1 MDTKNVIAAIS
12 LSAAVIIL
20 YSLFFQPDP
29 ATIKKNLAEQNKI
42 ENNTDT
48 PSLDKNENFS
58 KLSRTD
64 ALKENDRIQFENGSV
79 VGSISLKGAAI
90 DDLTF
95 KEYNVELNKNEKI
108 ILLNPRNVEDGY
120 LIESGFVST
129 NKNID
134 IPDAST
140 VWEITGNKRLTN
152 NNPIKLTWSN
162 TQGIT
167 FEKHI
172 SLDDQFLFTVKEKI
186 INSSDKSY
194 NFYSYGQIIRNE
206 IPEISG
212 FYILHEGFLSVLDD
226 ELIEE
231 DYDDIQDKK
240 FTQIAQE
247 GFVAISDKF
256 WVTSVIPPK
265 GKEFKTTFD
274 YKNKFRANYIS
285 TKGIEVKANSS
296 IEEKIQIIVAAK
308 RVNVIDGYAENLDI
322 NKFDLAIDWGFMY
335 FITKPLFFVLDYF
348 FKLLGNYGLAII
360 AVTICIRLA
369 FFPLANFSFKSMGK
383 MKLLAPEMARLKEL
397 HKDDKMKLQQAM
409 MALYKKEKVN
419 PMSGCLPILVQI
431 PVFFAL
437 YKVLFVTI
445 EMRHMPFYGWI
456 HDLSDRDP
464 TSLFN
469 VFGLIP
475 WDPPSFLLIGAWP
488 IIMGITMWIQQK
500 LNPTPPD
507 PIQAKIFM
515 FFPSFFNCNSCTIS
529 CRSCYLLE
537 LQQHLHNDTTIYC
550 SKKNDYQNNINV
562 IVKRRRINK
571 YPTQRWPNS

>member
-29 ATIKKNLAEQNKI
+29 ATIKQNLAKQNKV
-42 ENNTDT
+42 ENNEDT

-58 KLSRTD
+58 KLSRAD
-64 ALKENDRIQFENGSV
+64 ALKKNDRIQFENESV

-95 KEYNVELNKNEKI
+95 KEYNIELNRNEKI
-108 ILLNPRNVEDGY
+108 TLLSPRNVEDGY

-140 VWEITGNKRLTN
+140 VWEVSGNKKLTN
-152 NNPIKLTWSN
+152 NSPVKLIWSN

-186 INSSDKSY
+186 INKSDKSY
-194 NFYSYGQIIRNE
+194 NFYSYGQIIRNKL
-206 IPEISG
+206 PEISG

-226 ELIEE
+226 QLIEE
-231 DYDDIQDKK
+231 DYDDIQEKK
-240 FTQIAQE
+240 FSQTAQE
-247 GFVAISDKF
+247 GFVGISDKY
-256 WVTSVIPPK
+256 WITSVIPQK
-265 GKEFKTTFD
+265 GKEFKVTFD

-285 TKGIEVKANSS
+285 TQGTEVGPNSS
-296 IEEKIQIIVAAK
+296 IEEKIQIIAAAK
-308 RVNVIDGYAENLDI
+308 KVNIIDGYAQNLQI
-322 NKFDLAIDWGFMY
+322 NKFDLVIDWGFMY
-335 FITKPLFFVLDYF
+335 FITKPLFFALDYF

-360 AVTICIRLA
+360 AVTVCIRLA

-397 HKDDKMKLQQAM
+397 YKDDKMKLQQSM

-431 PVFFAL
+431 PVFFAF
-437 YKVLFVTI
+437 YKILFVTL

-456 HDLSDRDP
+456 NDLSDRDP
-464 TSLFN
+464 TSVFN
-469 VFGLIP
+469 LFGLIP

-488 IIMGITMWIQQK
+488 IIMGITMFIQQK

-515 FFPSFFNCNSCTIS
+515 FFPLFLTVILAPFAAGLVIYWSF
-529 CRSCYLLE
+529 
-537 LQQHLHNDTTIYC
+537 
-550 SKKNDYQNNINV
+550 NNIFTMIQQY
-562 IVKRRRINK
+562 IV
-571 YPTQRWPNS
+571 QRKMTVKTI

>member
-1 MDTKNVIAAIS
+1 MDTRNVIAAIS

-42 ENNTDT
+42 ENNEDT

-58 KLSRTD
+58 KLSRAD

-108 ILLNPRNVEDGY
+108 TLLNPRNVEDGY

-140 VWEITGNKRLTN
+140 VWEITGNNRLTN

-515 FFPSFFNCNSCTIS
+515 FFPVFLTVILAPFPAGLVIYWSF
-529 CRSCYLLE
+529 
-537 LQQHLHNDTTIYC
+537 
-550 SKKNDYQNNINV
+550 NNIFTMIQQY
-562 IVKRRRINK
+562 IV
-571 YPTQRWPNS
+571 QRKMTIKTT

>member
-29 ATIKKNLAEQNKI
+29 ATIKQNLAEQNKI
-42 ENNTDT
+42 ENNEDT
-48 PSLDKNENFS
+48 PSLDKNENFA

-64 ALKENDRIQFENGSV
+64 ALKEDNRIQFENGSV

-95 KEYNVELNKNEKI
+95 KEYNIELNGSEKI
-108 ILLNPRNVEDGY
+108 TLLSPRNVEDGY

-140 VWEITGNKRLTN
+140 VWEVSGNKKLSN
-152 NNPIKLTWSN
+152 NSPVKLTWSN

-206 IPEISG
+206 LPEISG

-360 AVTICIRLA
+360 AVTVCIRLA

-469 VFGLIP
+469 VFGLLP

-488 IIMGITMWIQQK
+488 IIMGITMFIQQK

-515 FFPSFFNCNSCTIS
+515 FFPVFLTVILAPFPAGLVIYWSF
-529 CRSCYLLE
+529 
-537 LQQHLHNDTTIYC
+537 
-550 SKKNDYQNNINV
+550 NNIFTMIQQY
-562 IVKRRRINK
+562 IV
-571 YPTQRWPNS
+571 QRKMTIKTT

>member
-1 MDTKNVIAAIS
+1 MDTRNVIAAIS

-42 ENNTDT
+42 ENNEDT
-48 PSLDKNENFS
+48 PSLDKNENFA

-95 KEYNVELNKNEKI
+95 KEYNVELNGSDKI
-108 ILLNPRNVEDGY
+108 TLLSPRNVEDGY

-162 TQGIT
+162 SQGIT

-194 NFYSYGQIIRNE
+194 NFYSYGQIIRNKL
-206 IPEISG
+206 PEISG

-226 ELIEE
+226 QLIEE
-231 DYDDIQDKK
+231 DYDDIQEKK

-308 RVNVIDGYAENLDI
+308 RVNVIDGYAENLNI

-469 VFGLIP
+469 VFGLLP

-488 IIMGITMWIQQK
+488 IIMGITMFIQQK

-515 FFPSFFNCNSCTIS
+515 FFPVFLTVILAPFPAGLVIYWSF
-529 CRSCYLLE
+529 
-537 LQQHLHNDTTIYC
+537 
-550 SKKNDYQNNINV
+550 NNIFTMIQQY
-562 IVKRRRINK
+562 IV
-571 YPTQRWPNS
+571 QRKMTIKTT

>member
-12 LSAAVIIL
+12 LSAAVIVL

-29 ATIKKNLAEQNKI
+29 ATIKQNLAEKNKI

-120 LIESGFVST
+120 LVESGFVST

-285 TKGIEVKANSS
+285 TKGIEVKANSY

-515 FFPSFFNCNSCTIS
+515 FFPVFLTVILAPFPAGLVIYWSF
-529 CRSCYLLE
+529 
-537 LQQHLHNDTTIYC
+537 
-550 SKKNDYQNNINV
+550 NNIS
-562 IVKRRRINK
+562 
-571 YPTQRWPNS
+571 Q